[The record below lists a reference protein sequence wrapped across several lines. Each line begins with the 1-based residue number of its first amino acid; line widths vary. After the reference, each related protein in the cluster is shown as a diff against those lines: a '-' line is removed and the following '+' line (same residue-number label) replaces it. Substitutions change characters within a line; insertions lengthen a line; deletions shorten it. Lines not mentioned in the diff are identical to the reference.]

1 MISRKLRG
9 SLAKM
14 SGRRGIF
21 GFGPPDYDP
30 AVQIKMFRDLI
41 LRVRNRS
48 GGSGVLRVRVSGAER
63 RSAVPRW
70 GFAGGSLE
78 FSILAFPGP
87 IRAGFGSGRVYV
99 TRVVHL
105 GT

>member
-9 SLAKM
+9 SLAKR

-21 GFGPPDYDP
+21 GSGPSDHNL
-30 AVQIKMFRDLI
+30 AVQIKTFRDLI
-41 LRVRNRS
+41 LCVGNRS
-48 GGSGVLRVRVSGAER
+48 GGSGVLRARVSGAER

-70 GFAGGSLE
+70 GFAGGAPG
-78 FSILAFPGP
+78 FTIPAFPGP

>member
-21 GFGPPDYDP
+21 GSGPSDHDP
-30 AVQIKMFRDLI
+30 KVQIKMFRNVI

-48 GGSGVLRVRVSGAER
+48 GGLGVLRARVSGAER
-63 RSAVPRW
+63 WSAVPRW
-70 GFAGGSLE
+70 GFAGGSPE
-78 FSILAFPGP
+78 FAIPAFLGP
-87 IRAGFGSGRVYV
+87 IRAGFGSGRVYM
-99 TRVVHL
+99 TCVVHL